1 MYIIKPKG
9 SLNGWKKN
17 HINLKKKINYYVKA
31 LTKAI
36 HVDKIILFGSYT
48 NGKPHEYSDID
59 IALISPELDPAIPTV
74 FHNIEVAKKVNLY
87 DPDIQLF
94 AFPSKIFKEGNGVQR
109 SFIREIKKTGKVI
122 YQSS

>member
-1 MYIIKPKG
+1 MAR
-9 SLNGWKKN
+9 KKN
-17 HINLKKKINYYVKA
+17 YVNLKEKLSCYIKS

-36 HVDKIILFGSYT
+36 SVDKIILFGSYA

-59 IALISPELDPAIPTV
+59 IALVSPELDSAIPTV
-74 FHNIEVAKKVNLY
+74 FHNIEVAKKANLY

-94 AFPSKIFKEGNGVQR
+94 AFPSKTFKQEKGIQG

-122 YQSS
+122 YQRPD